1 MKPFILMLLALK
13 SFSLFAQTDSLL
25 PASNVVVHKDFRL
38 DILGRKEAELNAA
51 ATALLARSALG
62 YRLQV
67 LSTNDRDLA
76 MKTKSQ
82 LLQQYP
88 DQKTYLFYQ
97 SPYVKIRFGN
107 FKTRQEAE
115 QYRKQISKMLGGI
128 SIYIVPERIEV
139 KPEKEVIEE

>member
-1 MKPFILMLLALK
+1 MLVALQ
-13 SFSLFAQTDSLL
+13 SFTLFAQTDSLL

-51 ATALLARSALG
+51 TTAALARSAMG

-107 FKTRQEAE
+107 FKTRPEAE